1 VIRLKG
7 LSKVYRSGDLLVPAL
22 RQVDLEIEHG
32 DFVAITGASGSGKST
47 LMHIIG
53 CLDRPTAGTYEL
65 ADKDVSS
72 LSDDQLARVRN
83 RLIGFVFQSFN
94 LLPRLTAVEQV
105 TMPLLFAGSP
115 DRRRRAI
122 TTLAEL
128 GLADRIH
135 HRPTQLSGG
144 QQQRVAIARALVTA
158 PPIILADEP
167 TGALDS
173 RTTAEIMDIF
183 VRLNRERGITVIF
196 VTHDASVAAYT
207 NRVIELSDGEITSDR
222 RRDRE
227 APVPLR
233 PAKERTQA

>member
-1 VIRLKG
+1 MIRLKG

-22 RQVDLEIEHG
+22 RQVDLEVEHG

>member
-1 VIRLKG
+1 MIRLKG